1 MAVLWRLRYKL
12 GFRDVVEQWAVRHLG
27 LIDSIRVVRA
37 ALRMPQD
44 DEGDWID
51 PTAPDAAHLLGATF
65 DVATSRTMIPEH
77 EAEYA
82 LPLLRPGGLLAI
94 DVSERADGG
103 EYRDLPNGKCLR
115 LIRT

>member
-44 DEGDWID
+44 GHWMD
-51 PTAPDAAHLLGATF
+51 PTAPDAAEMLGSTF
-65 DVATSRTMIPEH
+65 DVA
-77 EAEYA
+77 
-82 LPLLRPGGLLAI
+82 
-94 DVSERADGG
+94 V
-103 EYRDLPNGKCLR
+103 
-115 LIRT
+115 